1 MYRVLTIFILVLKK
15 CKNSSVIQ
23 ICFHL
28 PSFRMVES
36 NVSHVSACCT
46 IEETMPLDEMPLAF
60 SKICRMETRSILTR
74 AIGLRN
80 TSMFEG
86 NSWRPILNGDDVK
99 QRKDLEVTTNVSPL
113 GSVTL
118 LADFFFLIRFNV
130 SAMHWIQ
137 GTKVD
142 NCSSV
147 RRSIVEQQTQ
157 APEYAAPLK
166 Y

>member
-1 MYRVLTIFILVLKK
+1 MRVPGTRANTNPAMYRVPKIFILVLKK
-15 CKNSSVIQ
+15 RKNSCIIQ

-86 NSWRPILNGDDVK
+86 NS
-99 QRKDLEVTTNVSPL
+99 
-113 GSVTL
+113 
-118 LADFFFLIRFNV
+118 
-130 SAMHWIQ
+130 
-137 GTKVD
+137 
-142 NCSSV
+142 
-147 RRSIVEQQTQ
+147 
-157 APEYAAPLK
+157 
-166 Y
+166 

>member
-1 MYRVLTIFILVLKK
+1 
-15 CKNSSVIQ
+15 
-23 ICFHL
+23 
-28 PSFRMVES
+28 
-36 NVSHVSACCT
+36 
-46 IEETMPLDEMPLAF
+46 MPLDEMPLAF

-80 TSMFEG
+80 TSIFEG

-118 LADFFFLIRFNV
+118 LADFFFRIRFNV

-137 GTKVD
+137 GTKGPF
-142 NCSSV
+142 
-147 RRSIVEQQTQ
+147 I
-157 APEYAAPLK
+157 Y
-166 Y
+166 